1 MEKSEVLNGKRDRLA
16 SWLAGDGIEIGALH
30 RPLRLPEGARVTYVD
45 RLTVEQLR
53 EHYPELSEWNLTP
66 VDVIGSA
73 DDLSAFTDASL
84 DFVVANH
91 LLEHLEYPLDGLN
104 EFWRV
109 LRPGGLLFMALP
121 DKRVTFD
128 RTRSLTP
135 TEHVLEEQRTRA
147 AGSGRRGHFVDY
159 AQHVD
164 GKASGPEAERHADRL
179 MERDYSIH
187 FHVWT
192 PDSFLDL
199 LVAARQELGLAFQL
213 LGFAAPEHAG
223 DDEFILLLAK
233 PDGDRV
239 RLPPEQPP
247 SAVPPPPTP
256 TLRRRLARSPAGPP
270 VRAAKRVLT
279 RLRGSKS

>member
-1 MEKSEVLNGKRDRLA
+1 
-16 SWLAGDGIEIGALH
+16 
-30 RPLRLPEGARVTYVD
+30 
-45 RLTVEQLR
+45 
-53 EHYPELSEWNLTP
+53 
-66 VDVIGSA
+66 
-73 DDLSAFTDASL
+73 
-84 DFVVANH
+84 VVANH
-91 LLEHLEYPLDGLN
+91 LLEHLEYPLNGLT

-128 RTRSLTP
+128 RTRALTP
-135 TEHVLEEQRTRA
+135 TDHVLEEHRTRS
-147 AGSGRRGHFVDY
+147 AGASRRGHFVDY

-164 GKASGPEAERHADRL
+164 GKAAGPEAERHADEL

-199 LVAARQELGLAFQL
+199 VVAARQELKLGFQL

-233 PDGDRV
+233 PNGDGVRV
-239 RLPPEQPP
+239 RPEQP
-247 SAVPPPPTP
+247 ATVIQPPPTP
-256 TLRRRLARSPAGPP
+256 TLRRRLAESPVGPP
-270 VRAAKRVLT
+270 VRAAKHALAK
-279 RLRGSKS
+279 LRGSRR